1 MSDEPP
7 LAPEGPEPVASTAP
21 AAPAPL
27 PATPV
32 RPRWPAGDRALL
44 TVSIVLGALLL
55 PLLVFTVIVGITVGA
70 QAQARLG
77 TTIDAE
83 DLVPG
88 DCLQSFD
95 TVGNAAATYDVVDCD
110 QPHAAELVYLAD
122 LGDEFDFYI
131 GARASSELATSI
143 CDSAM
148 RYQLYLRDEVQDYAT
163 AKLYGVY
170 QARTGWRP
178 GETTF
183 QCFLINGNGE
193 PLVGQYF
200 KADPF
205 E

>member
-1 MSDEPP
+1 VTEAQLPAPAVADGPP
-7 LAPEGPEPVASTAP
+7 VHP
-21 AAPAPL
+21 AAPK
-27 PATPV
+27 
-32 RPRWPAGDRALL
+32 RRWPAGDRVLL
-44 TVSIVLGALLL
+44 VVGIVLGALLL
-55 PLLVFTVIVGITVGA
+55 PLLAFTVIVGVTVTA
-70 QAQARLG
+70 QAQARLD

-95 TVGNAAATYDVVDCD
+95 AVGSAAPTYEVVDCE

-122 LGDEFDFYI
+122 LGETFDFYI

-143 CDSAM
+143 CESAM
-148 RYQLYLRDEVQDYAT
+148 RYQLYLREDVSQYET

-170 QARTGWRP
+170 QSRTSWKP

-200 KADPF
+200 KSDPL
-205 E
+205 EE

>member
-1 MSDEPP
+1 
-7 LAPEGPEPVASTAP
+7 V
-21 AAPAPL
+21 
-27 PATPV
+27 
-32 RPRWPAGDRALL
+32 LL
-44 TVSIVLGALLL
+44 TVSIVLGAVLL
-55 PLLVFTVIVGITVGA
+55 PLLVFTVIVGVTVTA

-95 TVGNAAATYDVVDCD
+95 TVGTAAATYDVVDCD

-122 LGDEFDFYI
+122 LGGEFDFYI
-131 GARASSELATSI
+131 GARASGELATSI
-143 CDSAM
+143 CESAM
-148 RYQLYLRDEVQDYAT
+148 RYQLYLREDVQEYAT

-178 GETTF
+178 DQTTF

-200 KADPF
+200 KPDPF
-205 E
+205 EE